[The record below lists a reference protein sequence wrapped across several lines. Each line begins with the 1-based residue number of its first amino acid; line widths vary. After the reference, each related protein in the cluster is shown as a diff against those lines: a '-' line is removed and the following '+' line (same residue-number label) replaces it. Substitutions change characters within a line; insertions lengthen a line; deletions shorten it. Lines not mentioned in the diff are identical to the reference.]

1 MEIKIT
7 CRMEINSKYLKMMR
21 EISDK
26 INLFDLIHQLNPY
39 VFEIKI
45 MLMHL
50 RTKGTDKSCF
60 IKFMWG
66 FDHEEQIKVVSFTV
80 QYF

>member
-1 MEIKIT
+1 MYLKMEIKIT

-66 FDHEEQIKVVSFTV
+66 FILVKKKQ
-80 QYF
+80 